1 MKIHVDLGQRGHD
14 VHVGPGLRSRVG
26 PLTADRT
33 AALRA
38 LVVTQPPVAEH
49 WLDDVVASLQQAG
62 LEVAT
67 CTIGDGE
74 EHKDV
79 ATLAQVWAACASTGL
94 RRRDTIIALGGGV
107 VGDLAGLA
115 AATYNR
121 GVALVHVPT
130 TLLAQV
136 DSSLGGKTGIDLE
149 AGKNLVGAV
158 HQPAV
163 VVSDTETLGT
173 LPPRVLRE
181 GFGEIV
187 KHALIGDRELFD
199 LLCDHPAALLD
210 ADADLA
216 DLVAR
221 NVAIKVAV
229 VVADEHENG
238 VRAHLNLGHTF
249 GHALET
255 LVGYGTWW
263 HGEAVAAGLLVA
275 LALGERI
282 GLHGPGIRQ
291 DTTEVLA
298 QLGLPTAVP
307 PLELDAVHDVMSRD
321 KKSDG
326 HLRFVVLEEVGRPT
340 IVKPD
345 REQVDAAIATVT
357 DDELQWPPPSTTPR
371 PSRKDPT

>member
-1 MKIHVDLGQRGHD
+1 MKVHVDLGSRGHD
-14 VHVGPGLRSRVG
+14 VHVGPGVRTRVG
-26 PLTADRT
+26 PLTADHT
-33 AALRA
+33 TALRA
-38 LVVTQPPVAEH
+38 LVVTQAPVAEH
-49 WLDDVVASLQQAG
+49 WLDDVVASLERAG
-62 LEVAT
+62 LEVDT
-67 CTIGDGE
+67 CTIADGE

-79 ATLAQVWAACASTGL
+79 TTLAQVWAACASIGL
-94 RRRDTIIALGGGV
+94 RRRDAIVALGGGV

-136 DSSLGGKTGIDLE
+136 DSSIGGKTGIDLE
-149 AGKNLVGAV
+149 AGKNLVGAI

-163 VVSDTETLGT
+163 VVSDTETLTT
-173 LPPRVLRE
+173 LPDRVLRE

-187 KHALIGDRELFD
+187 KHALLGDRELFD
-199 LLCDHPAALLD
+199 RLCDHPAALLD

-221 NVAIKVAV
+221 NVAIKAAV
-229 VVADEHENG
+229 VVADEHEQG
-238 VRAHLNLGHTF
+238 ERAHLNLGHTL
-249 GHALET
+249 GHALEV

-275 LALGERI
+275 LALGERL
-282 GLHGPGIRQ
+282 GLHGPEVRQ
-291 DTTEVLA
+291 DTTEVLG

-307 PLELDAVHDVMSRD
+307 PLELDAVHEVMSRD

-326 HLRFVVLEEVGRPT
+326 DLRFVVLEEVGRPT

-345 REQVDAAIATVT
+345 REDVDAAIAAVT
-357 DDELQWPPPSTTPR
+357 DDAMQWPPPSTTR
-371 PSRKDPT
+371 PAREEPT